1 MLKHVSVNQKS
12 AVFIHP
18 GSVYVDKV
26 KLLFL
31 QEELS
36 QALWSAADTS
46 AQLGISQV
54 VKFWIY
60 SRQERQSGNKDR
72 KKRNKFLLI
81 YSETADSG

>member
-1 MLKHVSVNQKS
+1 MLKHVRVNQKS

-31 QEELS
+31 LS
-36 QALWSAADTS
+36 QALWSAADTL